1 MSPGRMAAQIGGV
14 SGSSGISCCLGDREM
29 NCQSVI
35 ENFLPDPAQFFSNP
49 IMIAT
54 ENIFRTNQTLLKIF
68 QADFDEKIFSRP
80 CS

>member
-1 MSPGRMAAQIGGV
+1 
-14 SGSSGISCCLGDREM
+14 M